1 MKKLRVLV
9 IVHEELM
16 PPDDVEGYDLT
27 RVGWKMEF
35 DVIETLGLM
44 GHEVTTVGAGG
55 DVSMLDRA
63 IGRAKPHVIFNLLE
77 DFGDVAVNDQHW
89 VSFLELRGVPYT
101 GCNPRGLLLARDKA
115 ISKKLLA
122 FDGVR
127 VPAFDVYRIGERT
140 ERRPRLEFPL
150 IVKSLVFDGSVGIS
164 QVSVVTTAKALRE
177 RVLFV
182 HREVGSDAI
191 AEEFVD
197 GRELYVGVLGND
209 RLQTFPVWEL
219 HFDRRPKTT
228 RLIAT
233 DRVKWSDRYQERVG
247 VRTAEARLSAR
258 KARAIQELARRIYR
272 LLELTGYG
280 RIDFRLTQGGEVV
293 FLEANPNPQ
302 LAYGEDFAESAEKR
316 GISYES
322 LLQRILNLA
331 LGRDRSR

>member
-9 IVHEELM
+9 IVHEELI
-16 PPDDVEGYDLT
+16 PPDDIDGYDLT
-27 RVGWKMEF
+27 RVAWKMEF
-35 DVIETLGLM
+35 DVIETLGMM
-44 GHEVTTVGAGG
+44 GHEVTTVGASD
-55 DVSMLDRA
+55 DVSMLDRV
-63 IGRAKPHVIFNLLE
+63 IGHAKPHVIFNLLE

-127 VPAFDVYRIGERT
+127 VPAFDVYRMGERR
-140 ERRPRLEFPL
+140 ERGPRREFPQ
-150 IVKSLVFDGSVGIS
+150 IVKSLVFDGSVGIG
-164 QVSVVTTAKALRE
+164 QASVVTTEKALRE
-177 RVLFV
+177 RVSFV

-197 GRELYVGVLGND
+197 GRELYVGVLGNE

-219 HFDRRPKTT
+219 HFDRPPKTT

-247 VRTAEARLSAR
+247 VRTAEAELPAR
-258 KARAIQELARRIYR
+258 KAKEIQRLARRIYR

-280 RIDFRLTQGGEVV
+280 RIDFRLTEGGEVV

-322 LLQRILNLA
+322 LVQRILNLA
-331 LGRDRSR
+331 LRQHRPG